1 MTRLV
6 ACQMVSSADVD
17 ENLATLEQQLA
28 EIKSEQPTLVVLPE
42 CFACFGGSDKQL
54 LQIAEAKNNGK
65 LQSRLSS
72 IAKANRVWLATGT
85 IPLLCDDPQ
94 KFTASCLLIDD
105 LGEVQAEYQKIH
117 LFDVQVNDNTKVYK
131 ESLYT
136 QAGNQI
142 VTLQTPL
149 GKIGMAVC
157 YDIRFAGL
165 FNAMDDVDIL
175 ILPSAFTE
183 KTGKAHWHNLLAA
196 RAIEKQCYLVAANQ
210 GGVHGN
216 GRQTYGH
223 SCIMSPWGE
232 KLAEIE
238 KGSGWISAQL
248 DMQLIENIR
257 KSMPIAQHNKFRSH
271 LV

>member
-1 MTRLV
+1 MNRLV
-6 ACQMVSSADVD
+6 ACQMVSSAIVS
-17 ENLATLEQQLA
+17 ENLATLEQQL
-28 EIKSEQPTLVVLPE
+28 SEMNSDQQTLVVLPE
-42 CFACFGGSDKQL
+42 CFACFGGTDKQL
-54 LQIAEAKNNGK
+54 LQMAEPKNNGT
-65 LQSRLSS
+65 LQSELCRL
-72 IAKANRVWLATGT
+72 AKFYGVWLATGT
-85 IPLLCDDPQ
+85 IPLRCDDPK

-105 LGEVQAEYQKIH
+105 LGQVQEEYQKIH

-136 QAGNQI
+136 QAGNQV
-142 VTLQTPL
+142 VTVQTPL

-157 YDIRFAGL
+157 YDIRFGGL
-165 FNAMDDVDIL
+165 FNAMDEVDVL

-183 KTGKAHWHNLLAA
+183 KTGEAHWHPLLAA

-232 KLAEIE
+232 KLTEIK
-238 KGSGWISAQL
+238 KGSGWISAEL

-257 KSMPIAQHNKFRSH
+257 KAMPIAQHNKFRSH